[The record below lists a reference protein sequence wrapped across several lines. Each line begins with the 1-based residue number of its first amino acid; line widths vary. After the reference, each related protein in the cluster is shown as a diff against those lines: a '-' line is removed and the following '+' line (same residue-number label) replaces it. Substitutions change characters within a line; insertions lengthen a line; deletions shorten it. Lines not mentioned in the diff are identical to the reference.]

1 MWENI
6 RLSFQGIWSHKMR
19 SFLTML
25 GIIIGIASIIAI
37 VSTIQGTNKQIEQN
51 LIGSGNNTINIQ
63 LYQNDWTLDLSYQEV
78 PSGIPLVS
86 EETYQQLAD
95 LHHVDALSLYRSR
108 QNYDMIYYQNTLLSG
123 GYVYGVDDG
132 YFNTAGLR
140 IGKGRGFSEND
151 LTQSKKVCLLDENA
165 AKSLFMGE
173 NAVGKVIE
181 IRKEPF
187 LVIGMVEEKNSFE
200 PVINS
205 IEDYYTYVGD
215 QSGKVYLPETVWPIL
230 FQYDEPQSILLKVES
245 TNDMTTVGKQAAD
258 ILNATLSVSD
268 STIKYKA
275 QDLMEQAKQIQ
286 QLSASTNQMLLWIAG
301 ISLLVG
307 GIGVMNI
314 MLVSVTERTNEIG
327 LKKAIGAKKSCILG
341 QFLTESVVLTSLG
354 GVFGV
359 IVGIILSGIIS
370 KTNNIPMEISVPA
383 VIFAIVFSMA
393 IGIIFGMIPSYQASN
408 LDPIEA
414 LRHE

>member
-37 VSTIQGTNKQIEQN
+37 VSTIQGTNKQIEKN

-63 LYQNDWTLDLSYQEV
+63 LYQNDWILDLAYQEV
-78 PSGIPLVS
+78 PSGIPLVND
-86 EETYQQLAD
+86 ETYQQLAD
-95 LHHVDALSLYRSR
+95 LSHVEALSLHHAR

-123 GYVYGVDDG
+123 GYVLGVDDR
-132 YFNTAGLR
+132 YFNTAGLM
-140 IGKGRGFSEND
+140 ISDGRGFSVND
-151 LTQSKKVCLLDENA
+151 LSQSKKVCLLDENA
-165 AKSLFMGE
+165 AKALFMGE
-173 NAVGKVIE
+173 KAVGKVIE

-187 LVIGMVEEKNSFE
+187 LVIGMVAEKNAYE

-205 IEDYYTYVGD
+205 IEDYYTYIGD
-215 QSGKVYLPETVWPIL
+215 QSGKVYLPDTVWPIL
-230 FQYDEPQSILLKVES
+230 FQYDEPQSVLLKVES

-268 STIKYKA
+268 TTIKYKA
-275 QDLMEQAKQIQ
+275 EDLMEQAKQIQ

-327 LKKAIGAKKSCILG
+327 LKKAIGAKKSYILG
-341 QFLTESVVLTSLG
+341 QFLTEAVVLTSLG
-354 GVFGV
+354 GIFGV

-383 VIFAIVFSMA
+383 VVFAIVFSMA